1 MAHPEGAWNLGNLSV
16 PGPSPTLKTMKR
28 SVVVTLVLTAVS
40 AIFPVFIRAE
50 INHGTDGTFC
60 TAKGYLAFDN
70 VELGQR
76 GITTTV
82 HLLKIFRFGPGR
94 GIYFAGQAS
103 LPKTLAVSWMVCGSD
118 RVALG
123 EGAVVHSWPR
133 KCTVAFGRRD
143 EIAGVANCDYDSSE
157 SLSWSPP
164 KVPAP
169 YIPPALADHT
179 GTRERAGDLRGTPQT
194 PEAKLGELGGL
205 SIFGPVPPLPL
216 ESADS
221 EHTYQLLRHLSDRP
235 TADGV
240 EWRRKCEIVQLDSSG
255 VVLQRVVIYDGRRM
269 EYAD

>member
-1 MAHPEGAWNLGNLSV
+1 MSV

-76 GITTTV
+76 GIATAV
-82 HLLKIFRFGPGR
+82 HLLKIFRFGLGR

-103 LPKTLAVSWMVCGSD
+103 LPKTQAVSWMICGSD

-123 EGAVVHSWPR
+123 EGAVVHSRPR
-133 KCTVAFGRRD
+133 KCTVAFARRG
-143 EIAGVANCDYDSSE
+143 EITGVAKCDYDSSE

-169 YIPPALADHT
+169 YIPPALANHT
-179 GTRERAGDLRGTPQT
+179 RTSERAGDLKGTRQT
-194 PEAKLGELGGL
+194 PEAKLKELGGL
-205 SIFGPVPPLPL
+205 SIFGPVPPLPLESADSEHTYPL